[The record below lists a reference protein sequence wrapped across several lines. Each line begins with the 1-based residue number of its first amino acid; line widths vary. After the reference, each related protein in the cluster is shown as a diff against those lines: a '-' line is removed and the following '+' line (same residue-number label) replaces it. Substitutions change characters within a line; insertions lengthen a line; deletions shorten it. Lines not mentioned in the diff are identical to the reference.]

1 MKRQLPVA
9 PKKNIREVGEQPRAT
24 PGMFFSPIFCVFYLR
39 PAPRELAYMVIFI
52 DSQEVFLF
60 VFGIYL
66 LFIYIH
72 NTSTHSRALHREVK
86 KIIFS

>member
-1 MKRQLPVA
+1 LPLLFLLNEKAAVGCS
-9 PKKNIREVGEQPRAT
+9 KKNVEEVGEQPRT
-24 PGMFFSPIFCVFYLR
+24 TLGMFFSPIFRVFYLR

-66 LFIYIH
+66 LFLYIKYK
-72 NTSTHSRALHREVK
+72 SVP
-86 KIIFS
+86 FS